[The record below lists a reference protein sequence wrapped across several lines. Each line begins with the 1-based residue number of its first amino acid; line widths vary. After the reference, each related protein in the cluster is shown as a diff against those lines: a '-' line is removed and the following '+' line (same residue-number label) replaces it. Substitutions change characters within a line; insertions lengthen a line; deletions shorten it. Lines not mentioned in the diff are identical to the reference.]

1 MTHTSCPVA
10 EHDGCC
16 ACLSDEGGGDPNGDW
31 DNGVCCGHCTAVCS
45 NTTIG
50 REGAS
55 CGSFDETTG
64 TMGAACAA
72 GLTCITD
79 PNMVCMGGS
88 CPGVCRSPTGNDFC
102 PGSPMQLCRSL
113 CPSPEDIRTQNG
125 CAADACLTR
134 SGSCCDLS
142 CCPVF
147 PALAVVRCP
156 AGTAARLAR
165 AEVAGRAVV
174 RGLPRA
180 AGQRR
185 AL

>member
-45 NTTIG
+45 NTTVG

-79 PNMVCMGGS
+79 PNMVCMGS
-88 CPGVCRSPTGNDFC
+88 CSGVCTRPTPTASN
-102 PGSPMQLCRSL
+102 
-113 CPSPEDIRTQNG
+113 PSCWSGAYTADRCCNG
-125 CAADACLTR
+125 
-134 SGSCCDLS
+134 
-142 CCPVF
+142 
-147 PALAVVRCP
+147 
-156 AGTAARLAR
+156 
-165 AEVAGRAVV
+165 
-174 RGLPRA
+174 A
-180 AGQRR
+180 AGDASCWSGRYTF
-185 AL
+185 AFCCNGNGH